1 MLAMRQG
8 MSHIRVSVTGSSF
21 SREVHSPM
29 LMSDVFGSLLTGLLG
44 GVVSG
49 LLGVTSGGI
58 LVPLLILVLGRDQ
71 HSAQGLSLLAQVFPA
86 SLSGVRQYARH
97 GHDVSWRWVGYLGAG
112 FAVGGVLGALGA
124 GGVADRA
131 LRWAFVAYLV
141 LLMTLM
147 EASRRRRA
155 RGSQAEA
162 TSSDAP
168 AHWGALAAIG
178 AAGGLSSGF
187 LGIGGGLAITALMTA
202 VLHLP
207 QHRAQAFSLAVTAL
221 PLTLPA
227 AWIYVQQ
234 GAGIPWVIVAGVV
247 AGLWIG
253 TLIGSQFANR
263 IPEQNLRGLSF
274 LFIGAMALYMAYRAL
289 M

>member
-1 MLAMRQG
+1 M
-8 MSHIRVSVTGSSF
+8 
-21 SREVHSPM
+21 
-29 LMSDVFGSLLTGLLG
+29 
-44 GVVSG
+44 
-49 LLGVTSGGI
+49 
-58 LVPLLILVLGRDQ
+58 
-71 HSAQGLSLLAQVFPA
+71 
-86 SLSGVRQYARH
+86 
-97 GHDVSWRWVGYLGAG
+97 
-112 FAVGGVLGALGA
+112 FAVITASGSPPVRR
-124 GGVADRA
+124 DR
-131 LRWAFVAYLV
+131 
-141 LLMTLM
+141 
-147 EASRRRRA
+147 
-155 RGSQAEA
+155 
-162 TSSDAP
+162 
-168 AHWGALAAIG
+168 
-178 AAGGLSSGF
+178 SGF

-234 GAGIPWVIVAGVV
+234 GAGIPWVIIAGVV